1 MFFSMLL
8 TALIPLLM
16 LSIYVSARYYH
27 KTAATVLRQ
36 NQLVEE
42 SLGGQVEDYLGKME
56 QVSNICFNQEIQ
68 DQLEKEQD
76 LAGRFALQQLVERNI
91 RVEMDFLQ
99 LADRVEG
106 IGICKSGAE
115 AYYVNDFPDF
125 ITRNVDFERLDE
137 ELDRRYKYYQIQT
150 VGSLP
155 GIEAPDGMEE
165 WENRYVYVR
174 KIRSTSLKKTTVAWF
189 FLLFDRSQL
198 DEIMKDL
205 WELQKVRT
213 AVTDRDGNDL
223 YIYPEMGN
231 EEWRELSV
239 SFAAGKA
246 AEENNCFIRDYE
258 MENSGLTVRFYNDK
272 TEILKELDILQE
284 VLIRVILLS
293 ITLII
298 AGSLLLTR
306 VLLEPIKK
314 LHRNIEKM
322 EKGDFHIRTEVKG
335 NDETADMC
343 RAFNQMAERIDVL
356 INQVYTTQLKEKEA
370 IIASLQSQINPH
382 FLYNTLDMIKC
393 MVEMKGV
400 YEAGEMITALSDLF
414 RYAVQ
419 NKEPMAELKEE
430 LHNLEQYMLI
440 IRARFGE
447 KIDYIID
454 VPEELY
460 SYHILKICLQP
471 IVENAI
477 NHGLARQ
484 SEAGKILV
492 FIRKSEDMLRIVVK
506 DTGIGMSADK
516 LFLLRKELDSKAGEF
531 SKEVSGTGLKNIND
545 RIRLYYG
552 ERYGMV
558 IDSKEGKG
566 TTVALLLPAD
576 G

>member
-76 LAGRFALQQLVERNI
+76 LAGRFALQQLLERNI

-125 ITRNVDFERLDE
+125 ITRNVNFERLDE

-155 GIEAPDGMEE
+155 GIEVPDGMEE

-231 EEWRELSV
+231 EEWKELSEPF
-239 SFAAGKA
+239 SAGEDA
-246 AEENNCFIRDYE
+246 VENNCFIRDYE
-258 MENSGLTVRFYNDK
+258 MGNSALTVRFYNDK
-272 TEILKELDILQE
+272 TEILKELDILQK
-284 VLIRVILLS
+284 VLTRIILLS
-293 ITLII
+293 IILII
-298 AGSLLLTR
+298 AGAFLLTR

-382 FLYNTLDMIKC
+382 FC
-393 MVEMKGV
+393 
-400 YEAGEMITALSDLF
+400 
-414 RYAVQ
+414 
-419 NKEPMAELKEE
+419 
-430 LHNLEQYMLI
+430 I
-440 IRARFGE
+440 I
-447 KIDYIID
+447 
-454 VPEELY
+454 LW
-460 SYHILKICLQP
+460 
-471 IVENAI
+471 
-477 NHGLARQ
+477 
-484 SEAGKILV
+484 
-492 FIRKSEDMLRIVVK
+492 
-506 DTGIGMSADK
+506 T
-516 LFLLRKELDSKAGEF
+516 
-531 SKEVSGTGLKNIND
+531 
-545 RIRLYYG
+545 
-552 ERYGMV
+552 
-558 IDSKEGKG
+558 
-566 TTVALLLPAD
+566 
-576 G
+576 

>member
-76 LAGRFALQQLVERNI
+76 LAGRFALQQLLERNI

-174 KIRSTSLKKTTVAWF
+174 KIRSTSLKKTTVVWF

-213 AVTDRDGNDL
+213 AVTDKDGNDL
-223 YIYPEMGN
+223 YIYPEMEN
-231 EEWRELSV
+231 EEWSELSV
-239 SFAAGKA
+239 PFAAGKA

-314 LHRNIEKM
+314 LHRNMEKM
-322 EKGDFHIRTEVKG
+322 EKGISISG
-335 NDETADMC
+335 
-343 RAFNQMAERIDVL
+343 
-356 INQVYTTQLKEKEA
+356 
-370 IIASLQSQINPH
+370 
-382 FLYNTLDMIKC
+382 
-393 MVEMKGV
+393 
-400 YEAGEMITALSDLF
+400 
-414 RYAVQ
+414 
-419 NKEPMAELKEE
+419 
-430 LHNLEQYMLI
+430 
-440 IRARFGE
+440 
-447 KIDYIID
+447 
-454 VPEELY
+454 
-460 SYHILKICLQP
+460 
-471 IVENAI
+471 
-477 NHGLARQ
+477 
-484 SEAGKILV
+484 
-492 FIRKSEDMLRIVVK
+492 RK
-506 DTGIGMSADK
+506 
-516 LFLLRKELDSKAGEF
+516 
-531 SKEVSGTGLKNIND
+531 
-545 RIRLYYG
+545 
-552 ERYGMV
+552 
-558 IDSKEGKG
+558 
-566 TTVALLLPAD
+566 
-576 G
+576 